1 MKIIKKIL
9 RAIFEKNDQPTNQ
22 LLTWS
27 VDHIL
32 NFSYLN
38 FLTFFNK
45 MILIMYEFG
54 QIPAIIKA
62 IQQTKLN
69 VKAKNLIFG
78 TLDHSKMLLW
88 DFWMILHDL
97 VVLPNVETHLFLS

>member
-1 MKIIKKIL
+1 
-9 RAIFEKNDQPTNQ
+9 
-22 LLTWS
+22 
-27 VDHIL
+27 
-32 NFSYLN
+32 
-38 FLTFFNK
+38 

-69 VKAKNLIFG
+69 IKAKNLIFG

-97 VVLPNVETHLFLS
+97 VVLPNVETHLVLS